1 MSPPTFASRMR
12 TLPIRKIFFCVHL
25 CNPRVPYITIF
36 RKIMWVYE
44 ATIVDETPVSALNSK
59 MSGQKMFG
67 LLTSYWR
74 RKITSGKVALKSPS
88 WPEFYDFKKKF
99 ANFSIRG
106 MIFGQNVIFT
116 KNVQKW
122 PKMVEIQN
130 FFVGWN
136 RLELSYFGCQEHPV
150 DSKNANFWCKKP
162 TKKIKF
168 LLGVKFP
175 MFTFW
180 PRERPRVIFN
190 QRQGT
195 QAPYWSWLTGWTVW
209 HLPTKFTHSRIFRSL
224 SRIVC

>member
-1 MSPPTFASRMR
+1 
-12 TLPIRKIFFCVHL
+12 
-25 CNPRVPYITIF
+25 
-36 RKIMWVYE
+36 MWVYE

-74 RKITSGKVALKSPS
+74 RKITSGKVALKSLS
-88 WPEFYDFKKKF
+88 WPEFYDSSKKF

-106 MIFGQNVIFT
+106 VIIGKNVIFT
-116 KNVQKW
+116 KIVQKW

-150 DSKNANFWCKKP
+150 ESKNANFWCKKP

-168 LLGVKFP
+168 LIRGK
-175 MFTFW
+175 
-180 PRERPRVIFN
+180 I
-190 QRQGT
+190 
-195 QAPYWSWLTGWTVW
+195 PYV
-209 HLPTKFTHSRIFRSL
+209 HILPPGAAQNDF
-224 SRIVC
+224 